1 MHEVSLVRN
10 IIRTLE
16 DEFGAEGVA
25 RVRDVYLRVGLLS
38 NVEPALMQNAFW
50 AVQAAERCYDQL
62 TLHVEV
68 LPILVVCE
76 LCGHESTITNYRFR
90 CAACDTPTKNI
101 TQGTELLIHRVS
113 FEEESQPATPSHP

>member
-1 MHEVSLVRN
+1 MHEVSLVRS

-16 DEFGAEGVA
+16 DEFGAAGVA

-50 AVQAAERCYDQL
+50 AVQAAEGRYDHL

-76 LCGHESTITNYRFR
+76 LCGHQSTITNYRFA
-90 CAACDTPTKNI
+90 CAACGRPTKNI
-101 TQGTELLIHRVS
+101 TQGTELLIHQVS
-113 FEEESQPATPSHP
+113 FEEESQPVSPSRP

>member
-10 IIRTLE
+10 IVRTLE
-16 DEFGAEGVA
+16 DEFGVAGMA

-50 AVQAAERCYDQL
+50 AVQAAEPRYAGL

-68 LPILVVCE
+68 LPILVECE
-76 LCGHESTITNYRFR
+76 LCGQQSTITNYRFA
-90 CAACDTPTKNI
+90 CAQCGTPTKNI
-101 TQGTELLIHRVS
+101 IQGTELLIHQVTLA
-113 FEEESQPATPSHP
+113 EEAPAT